1 MVLPDNFRGGDGNV
15 GIIRSPV
22 RAIALPDILTTR
34 QSEPWEVAS
43 KDNPEVADKE
53 RSPFE
58 GGHGSADTETML
70 ETRSS
75 WLRDV
80 DRSRLTV
87 PSRLAVCVYRHGVIV
102 SRAFCEVMTGWTSKS
117 MISLQFAIH
126 SSSTARSSV
135 HYLITTLE
143 LVIDPT

>member
-1 MVLPDNFRGGDGNV
+1 MPSTLIFHDWHYHLPLKNPQAFR
-15 GIIRSPV
+15 I
-22 RAIALPDILTTR
+22 LPGKRTTR
-34 QSEPWEVAS
+34 QSERWEVAS

-102 SRAFCEVMTGWTSKS
+102 SRAFSEVMTGWTSKS
-117 MISLQFAIH
+117 MMSLQFAVH
-126 SSSTARSSV
+126 SSSTARSSAS
-135 HYLITTLE
+135 IT
-143 LVIDPT
+143 